1 MLDTLSTEA
10 PTTTSSNNNT
20 NSAKPLSRK
29 RKQDFGGT
37 ADNKNVWSDY
47 VYSSPSSPSTTLPS
61 STADALMLDHAYDL
75 NLDSIFSHNTSTGI
89 NPTAASN
96 PFDFDGGLHHLQHHN
111 TLDNNGSSSRRHSV
125 AVGELDYHSFDSIK
139 QDLDM
144 RRFDADLQQLLGLPS
159 SWSSSSNS
167 SSSTGGAGGVSSL
180 TDHHHHV
187 EPIQHK
193 RTMSL
198 RLETSLP
205 MQQQQQ
211 SQQSA
216 SPTTPAFFS
225 PSFLDALNAEEDR
238 DAPLMFPTGPTSFH
252 TALPLTDPTSD
263 FGDQQ
268 LLHHHQ
274 QQQQQQQQGSEP
286 TTTTTT
292 TTAATTQTVAPND
305 MWFNGIDHLQQQQQ
319 QQQQPKATTKRRAS
333 KSSHRMSPPTSP
345 SNTITSSMSSSS
357 PSPPITP
364 MQPTTSYDQLSY
376 KHHPAIPEE
385 DEEMTTPFH
394 ESGNNNNNNNTAHH
408 QQAQAAL
415 AAAAVAAANNRLRTS
430 KSSLVTAR
438 MLQGANTATALKPH
452 VQQYLMSNDPAGSG
466 ERTVMILTSKV
477 AQKSYGTEKRF
488 LCPPP
493 TTVLSGSC
501 WWTNDSTGATPSGG
515 QDAASHNKSSNNN
528 NNNFGAGSV
537 GFANGL
543 VSTTTT
549 TTNGSNGN
557 NNNNNSSST
566 TTATSSGVLT
576 PPKLTIHISG
586 EATSQTGVL
595 EWYAPNGTVLD
606 GSSSA
611 AAASNAAASGDS
623 TMSAKCVS
631 KHLHINDADEK
642 RKRVEVLVKMQL
654 GNGLQLGTLASK
666 GIKVISKPSKKRQS
680 VKNME
685 LCIHHGTTISLFN
698 RIRSQTVS
706 TKYLGVSSNGH
717 KGNGNGTCFVART
730 GSWDPFVI
738 WIVDTSRA
746 PDITAMPRKH
756 HPTNP
761 NYPPPPA
768 IALQTDA
775 NQQPLAIHYNQ
786 AVVLQCVSTGLVS
799 PVMVIRK
806 VDKGSMVLGG
816 NRMEDLSGTT
826 GGECGDES
834 LGDPVSQLH
843 KIAFQIVQDPSI
855 AHNNKANFRGGSHPS
870 PYDHHHHQQQQQQQP
885 CSPQSQQQQLQ
896 EWTLPQSCQPITYL
910 ACLNDVVGMH
920 KTTTARTFI
929 ATRPSLPNAAAAAAA
944 AAAKAA
950 QQPESPTTWLEAQQ
964 MLSNINNNDFVVS
977 QESSGKVVRK
987 RRVSCDVVK
996 PMSLPAKLQQQSSA
1010 MAARRRVNSLNDVP
1024 AITGGGGGGRRGST
1038 SSMLGGDRR
1047 GSTDSS
1053 SAGGQQADGA
1063 CWTEDVSDAAV
1074 WTIVGT
1080 DCATYTFWTPPP
1092 LVAGNTSCETGFNS
1106 PFTMNPLYAEP
1117 ASAPITPF
1125 PTMAQV
1131 TESGGGGGGG
1141 SNNNNSNNNNSS
1153 DQLTIQGENLTRDLA
1168 VWFGDIKSPR
1178 TDYRS
1183 RESLTCAV
1191 PDLNELLS
1199 SPAIVVDEE
1208 DGQRKLP
1215 LLLVRGD
1222 GVVYRTGKFYSF

>member
-1 MLDTLSTEA
+1 
-10 PTTTSSNNNT
+10 
-20 NSAKPLSRK
+20 
-29 RKQDFGGT
+29 
-37 ADNKNVWSDY
+37 
-47 VYSSPSSPSTTLPS
+47 
-61 STADALMLDHAYDL
+61 
-75 NLDSIFSHNTSTGI
+75 
-89 NPTAASN
+89 
-96 PFDFDGGLHHLQHHN
+96 
-111 TLDNNGSSSRRHSV
+111 
-125 AVGELDYHSFDSIK
+125 
-139 QDLDM
+139 
-144 RRFDADLQQLLGLPS
+144 
-159 SWSSSSNS
+159 
-167 SSSTGGAGGVSSL
+167 
-180 TDHHHHV
+180 
-187 EPIQHK
+187 
-193 RTMSL
+193 
-198 RLETSLP
+198 
-205 MQQQQQ
+205 
-211 SQQSA
+211 
-216 SPTTPAFFS
+216 
-225 PSFLDALNAEEDR
+225 
-238 DAPLMFPTGPTSFH
+238 
-252 TALPLTDPTSD
+252 
-263 FGDQQ
+263 
-268 LLHHHQ
+268 
-274 QQQQQQQQGSEP
+274 
-286 TTTTTT
+286 
-292 TTAATTQTVAPND
+292 
-305 MWFNGIDHLQQQQQ
+305 
-319 QQQQPKATTKRRAS
+319 
-333 KSSHRMSPPTSP
+333 
-345 SNTITSSMSSSS
+345 
-357 PSPPITP
+357 
-364 MQPTTSYDQLSY
+364 
-376 KHHPAIPEE
+376 
-385 DEEMTTPFH
+385 
-394 ESGNNNNNNNTAHH
+394 
-408 QQAQAAL
+408 
-415 AAAAVAAANNRLRTS
+415 
-430 KSSLVTAR
+430 
-438 MLQGANTATALKPH
+438 
-452 VQQYLMSNDPAGSG
+452 MSNDPAGSG

-493 TTVLSGSC
+493 TTVLSGSS
-501 WWTNDSTGATPSGG
+501 WWTNDCST
-515 QDAASHNKSSNNN
+515 NNQETN
-528 NNNFGAGSV
+528 N
-537 GFANGL
+537 
-543 VSTTTT
+543 
-549 TTNGSNGN
+549 TNN
-557 NNNNNSSST
+557 NNNNNSNNKNYYPGT
-566 TTATSSGVLT
+566 LT

-586 EATSQTGVL
+586 EQTSQQGVL

-611 AAASNAAASGDS
+611 AAANNAAASGDT

-768 IALQTDA
+768 IALQTDSH
-775 NQQPLAIHYNQ
+775 QQPLAIHYNQ

-855 AHNNKANFRGGSHPS
+855 AHNNKASFRAS
-870 PYDHHHHQQQQQQQP
+870 PFDHQQ
-885 CSPQSQQQQLQ
+885 SMTTQ

-920 KTTTARTFI
+920 KTTTTRTFI
-929 ATRPSLPNAAAAAAA
+929 AQRPQLP
-944 AAAKAA
+944 
-950 QQPESPTTWLEAQQ
+950 
-964 MLSNINNNDFVVS
+964 
-977 QESSGKVVRK
+977 
-987 RRVSCDVVK
+987 VK
-996 PMSLPAKLQQQSSA
+996 PMSLPAKLQQQSGV
-1010 MAARRRVNSLNDVP
+1010 MAARRRVNSLNDVSAVP
-1024 AITGGGGGGRRGST
+1024 TGGRRGST
-1038 SSMLGGDRR
+1038 SSVLDRR
-1047 GSTDSS
+1047 GSTDSNN
-1053 SAGGQQADGA
+1053 GQQADGA

-1092 LVAGNTSCETGFNS
+1092 LVAGNTQCETGFNS
-1106 PFTMNPLYAEP
+1106 PFTMNPLFAEP

-1131 TESGGGGGGG
+1131 TDG
-1141 SNNNNSNNNNSS
+1141 N
-1153 DQLTIQGENLTRDLA
+1153 DLLTIQGENLTRDLA
-1168 VWFGDIKSPR
+1168 LWFGDIKSPR

>member
-1 MLDTLSTEA
+1 MLDTL
-10 PTTTSSNNNT
+10 T
-20 NSAKPLSRK
+20 NDAAKPLSRK
-29 RKQDFGGT
+29 RKQDFPEKT
-37 ADNKNVWSDY
+37 SSVWSDY
-47 VYSSPSSPSTTLPS
+47 VYSSPSSPSTSVPMPPS
-61 STADALMLDHAYDL
+61 TDALMLDHSNPYDL
-75 NLDSIFSHNTSTGI
+75 NLDTIFSTS
-89 NPTAASN
+89 ALS
-96 PFDFDGGLHHLQHHN
+96 FDFDQDHTNGG
-111 TLDNNGSSSRRHSV
+111 TASRRHSV
-125 AVGELDYHSFDSIK
+125 AVGELDYHSFDTIK
-139 QDLDM
+139 QEFDTRRLDM
-144 RRFDADLQQLLGLPS
+144 DLQQLLGLPS
-159 SWSSSSNS
+159 SWSSNS
-167 SSSTGGAGGVSSL
+167 SGSTVDDQQRQQA
-180 TDHHHHV
+180 
-187 EPIQHK
+187 QHK

-205 MQQQQQ
+205 MQA
-211 SQQSA
+211 SSG

-225 PSFLDALNAEEDR
+225 PSFLDALNADEDR
-238 DAPLMFPTGPTSFH
+238 DAPLLFPTGPTSFH
-252 TALPLTDPTSD
+252 TALPLVDPATEYEQQQQTQQHDMVNMTASPSSTSAD
-263 FGDQQ
+263 Y
-268 LLHHHQ
+268 LLQHQ
-274 QQQQQQQQGSEP
+274 QQQQQQQQHQQ
-286 TTTTTT
+286 
-292 TTAATTQTVAPND
+292 ATQPQQDHQTIAPNE
-305 MWFNGIDHLQQQQQ
+305 MWFVDQSKE
-319 QQQQPKATTKRRAS
+319 KATAKRRAS
-333 KSSHRMSPPTSP
+333 KSSRLSPPTSP

-364 MQPTTSYDQLSY
+364 MQPNCVYDQLTFNG
-376 KHHPAIPEE
+376 KQHPAIPEE
-385 DEEMTTPFH
+385 DEDMAWAE
-394 ESGNNNNNNNTAHH
+394 NN
-408 QQAQAAL
+408 QQAAQAA
-415 AAAAVAAANNRLRTS
+415 AAAAANNRLRTS

-438 MLQGANTATALKPH
+438 MLQGANTAAALKPH

-493 TTVLSGSC
+493 TTVLSGSS
-501 WWTNDSTGATPSGG
+501 WWTNDCTN
-515 QDAASHNKSSNNN
+515 QDAQPASK
-528 NNNFGAGSV
+528 NFYPAS
-537 GFANGL
+537 L
-543 VSTTTT
+543 S
-549 TTNGSNGN
+549 
-557 NNNNNSSST
+557 
-566 TTATSSGVLT
+566 

-611 AAASNAAASGDS
+611 AAASNAAASGDT

-642 RKRVEVLVKMQL
+642 RKRVEVLAKIQL

-706 TKYLGVSSNGH
+706 TKYLGVSSNGQAH
-717 KGNGNGTCFVART
+717 KGSNGNGTCFVART

-768 IALQTDA
+768 IALQTDI

-855 AHNNKANFRGGSHPS
+855 AHNNKASFRHGHAPF
-870 PYDHHHHQQQQQQQP
+870 DQA
-885 CSPQSQQQQLQ
+885 Q
-896 EWTLPQSCQPITYL
+896 EWSLPQSCQPITYL

-920 KTTTARTFI
+920 KTTTARSFI
-929 ATRPSLPNAAAAAAA
+929 ASRPQAANAKQA
-944 AAAKAA
+944 
-950 QQPESPTTWLEAQQ
+950 ESPSTWMEAQQ
-964 MLSNINNNDFVVS
+964 MLSNISSNNDFVVS
-977 QESSGKVVRK
+977 QETSGKVVRK

-996 PMSLPAKLQQQSSA
+996 PMSLPAKLQQQPGV
-1010 MAARRRVNSLNDVP
+1010 MASHRRRVNSLNDVP
-1024 AITGGGGGGRRGST
+1024 AVSGRRGS
-1038 SSMLGGDRR
+1038 SSSVLDRR

-1053 SAGGQQADGA
+1053 GNGQQADGA

-1092 LVAGNTSCETGFNS
+1092 LVAGNASCETGFNS
-1106 PFTMNPLYAEP
+1106 PFTMNPMFAEP

-1125 PTMAQV
+1125 PIMSQV
-1131 TESGGGGGGG
+1131 TEPTAGGGDA
-1141 SNNNNSNNNNSS
+1141 SP
-1153 DQLTIQGENLTRDLA
+1153 LTITGENLTRDLA

-1183 RESLTCAV
+1183 RESLTCTV

-1208 DGQRKLP
+1208 DGHRKLP

>member
-1 MLDTLSTEA
+1 
-10 PTTTSSNNNT
+10 
-20 NSAKPLSRK
+20 
-29 RKQDFGGT
+29 
-37 ADNKNVWSDY
+37 
-47 VYSSPSSPSTTLPS
+47 
-61 STADALMLDHAYDL
+61 
-75 NLDSIFSHNTSTGI
+75 
-89 NPTAASN
+89 
-96 PFDFDGGLHHLQHHN
+96 
-111 TLDNNGSSSRRHSV
+111 
-125 AVGELDYHSFDSIK
+125 
-139 QDLDM
+139 
-144 RRFDADLQQLLGLPS
+144 
-159 SWSSSSNS
+159 
-167 SSSTGGAGGVSSL
+167 
-180 TDHHHHV
+180 
-187 EPIQHK
+187 
-193 RTMSL
+193 
-198 RLETSLP
+198 
-205 MQQQQQ
+205 
-211 SQQSA
+211 
-216 SPTTPAFFS
+216 
-225 PSFLDALNAEEDR
+225 
-238 DAPLMFPTGPTSFH
+238 
-252 TALPLTDPTSD
+252 
-263 FGDQQ
+263 
-268 LLHHHQ
+268 
-274 QQQQQQQQGSEP
+274 
-286 TTTTTT
+286 
-292 TTAATTQTVAPND
+292 
-305 MWFNGIDHLQQQQQ
+305 
-319 QQQQPKATTKRRAS
+319 
-333 KSSHRMSPPTSP
+333 
-345 SNTITSSMSSSS
+345 
-357 PSPPITP
+357 
-364 MQPTTSYDQLSY
+364 
-376 KHHPAIPEE
+376 
-385 DEEMTTPFH
+385 
-394 ESGNNNNNNNTAHH
+394 
-408 QQAQAAL
+408 
-415 AAAAVAAANNRLRTS
+415 
-430 KSSLVTAR
+430 
-438 MLQGANTATALKPH
+438 
-452 VQQYLMSNDPAGSG
+452 MSNDPAGSG

-493 TTVLSGSC
+493 TSVLSGSS
-501 WWTNDSTGATPSGG
+501 WWTNDCA
-515 QDAASHNKSSNNN
+515 
-528 NNNFGAGSV
+528 
-537 GFANGL
+537 
-543 VSTTTT
+543 
-549 TTNGSNGN
+549 
-557 NNNNNSSST
+557 
-566 TTATSSGVLT
+566 LT

-586 EATSQTGVL
+586 EQTSQQGVL

-611 AAASNAAASGDS
+611 AAANNAAASGDS

-816 NRMEDLSGTT
+816 NHIEDLSGTT

-855 AHNNKANFRGGSHPS
+855 AHNNKASFRAS
-870 PYDHHHHQQQQQQQP
+870 PFDHHQQQ
-885 CSPQSQQQQLQ
+885 SPQSTQ

-920 KTTTARTFI
+920 KTTTTRTFI
-929 ATRPSLPNAAAAAAA
+929 ASRPQLNTPAS
-944 AAAKAA
+944 K
-950 QQPESPTTWLEAQQ
+950 
-964 MLSNINNNDFVVS
+964 NNN
-977 QESSGKVVRK
+977 
-987 RRVSCDVVK
+987 
-996 PMSLPAKLQQQSSA
+996 PMSLPAKLQQQSGV
-1010 MAARRRVNSLNDVP
+1010 MAARRRVNSLNDVS
-1024 AITGGGGGGRRGST
+1024 AV
-1038 SSMLGGDRR
+1038 
-1047 GSTDSS
+1047 STDSS
-1053 SAGGQQADGA
+1053 NGQQADGA

-1092 LVAGNTSCETGFNS
+1092 LIAGNT
-1106 PFTMNPLYAEP
+1106 
-1117 ASAPITPF
+1117 APITPF

-1131 TESGGGGGGG
+1131 TDGNEL
-1141 SNNNNSNNNNSS
+1141 
-1153 DQLTIQGENLTRDLA
+1153 LTIQGENLTRDLA